1 MVMVI
6 VVVVVMMVVV
16 LMIIMTMKC
25 PTHPWLKSRASPS
38 SGTGILKAGTTLKSD
53 DLPIPNILFT
63 DFWEIATWESQD
75 SQSYEIAPMNK
86 TFWFFG
92 VKLTAYKNKEMHF
105 LG

>member
-1 MVMVI
+1 MVM
-6 VVVVVMMVVV
+6 VMMVVV
-16 LMIIMTMKC
+16 VMIIMTMKC

-53 DLPIPNILFT
+53 DLSIQNILFT